1 MGAEKPEIKQAY
13 AAALGFKSAD
23 DISNTEYKEA
33 VVKGAKGD
41 TGVAVGVCLDKIVS
55 TGTTRKT
62 AVKACHS
69 DSIAL
74 ARDAL
79 GDADMSEGRV
89 KESAKGLEKDK
100 FEACFET
107 AGEATGAD
115 ADATTAAILLAK
127 NDCRGKGTGAAVVAK
142 RDAFKETCGKPNWT
156 DTRAEKEMYDNTLVA
171 VADDFENCMDT
182 NAPKTGVSGAL
193 EFATGAQMKTAFAT
207 CKTAANTKRA
217 DLTGEVADPIK
228 AQKDC
233 VRAAKKKV
241 AETVGACKAAGGVG
255 VATCGDPANNPDL
268 LNKLKLT
275 TGKIDM
281 SHTEARKYVK
291 ESGNKAAGDFM
302 KTCMEDSDGATFAGC
317 LVDGRKAMGDA
328 TGNTFTDD
336 AAGIREANKEFMGG
350 LLETAKDEVA
360 DAFGACVKSGKTRG
374 SDECKAAKVEAFKA
388 TGLGDLVTGTAGEK
402 TKKINRMIAKVMKK
416 GAQKSM
422 ANAKQA
428 CIDLAADNAAKV
440 LCNTNEII
448 HAKIAKAEA
457 EGKDVADIKDAD
469 VAKDLEKGKE
479 ADTSEAMEACT
490 EKATGTA
497 EEKKTKTRKC
507 VTDVEPL
514 VAATE
519 GKTKGSRRLAA
530 MDLNK
535 IKKRMNEAGVASFGK
550 KMNACMDAAD
560 LETGAAVG
568 TAKDACKTAETDMF
582 TKATGKIA
590 GDIKEGDVAKAR
602 EDAAVKAFME
612 TNIATANAVV
622 DGETYTDNQKQAAV
636 KEALKKVEGDKST
649 TEFDKTK
656 LVSLKKKAGAK
667 AIGDKAVACVMAT
680 ATDALALAACD
691 DANLMDEAKSATG
704 EAIVTD
710 VDVKKQDKRKAAKDL
725 LKAKLKACGK
735 FTVDAD
741 DVKVATFLKRGEKM
755 FNDKKQ
761 AVAEIISDKMK
772 EATGGVRDA
781 TTGVVASE
789 GSMTDAEKT
798 LAKRDKM
805 KVELKLLA

>member
-1 MGAEKPEIKQAY
+1 MINLLTCKKKTKAGKVTDAYKAATSSCAGAGATKATCVKTAALDACKSAKGAACGDEELILGRNKGAAKDMADTIAACMDSGESTCATAKQAAYTASTGKTYTATGAAKLQKDGARGAVADLMGACYDLAANAAAKAKCNDPAEKPEIKQAY

-89 KESAKGLEKDK
+89 KEFLQESAKGLEKDK

-281 SHTEARKYVK
+281 SHTEARALVK

-302 KTCMEDSDGATFAGC
+302 KTCMEDSNTATFAGC
-317 LVDGRKAMGDA
+317 LVDGKKAMGDA
-328 TGNTFTDD
+328 TGEVID
-336 AAGIREANKEFMGG
+336 NKKLMGG

-374 SDECKAAKVEAFKA
+374 SAECKAAKVEAFKA

-402 TKKINRMIAKVMKK
+402 TKKN
-416 GAQKSM
+416 
-422 ANAKQA
+422 
-428 CIDLAADNAAKV
+428 
-440 LCNTNEII
+440 
-448 HAKIAKAEA
+448 
-457 EGKDVADIKDAD
+457 
-469 VAKDLEKGKE
+469 
-479 ADTSEAMEACT
+479 
-490 EKATGTA
+490 
-497 EEKKTKTRKC
+497 
-507 VTDVEPL
+507 
-514 VAATE
+514 
-519 GKTKGSRRLAA
+519 
-530 MDLNK
+530 
-535 IKKRMNEAGVASFGK
+535 
-550 KMNACMDAAD
+550 
-560 LETGAAVG
+560 
-568 TAKDACKTAETDMF
+568 
-582 TKATGKIA
+582 
-590 GDIKEGDVAKAR
+590 
-602 EDAAVKAFME
+602 
-612 TNIATANAVV
+612 
-622 DGETYTDNQKQAAV
+622 
-636 KEALKKVEGDKST
+636 
-649 TEFDKTK
+649 
-656 LVSLKKKAGAK
+656 
-667 AIGDKAVACVMAT
+667 
-680 ATDALALAACD
+680 
-691 DANLMDEAKSATG
+691 
-704 EAIVTD
+704 
-710 VDVKKQDKRKAAKDL
+710 
-725 LKAKLKACGK
+725 
-735 FTVDAD
+735 
-741 DVKVATFLKRGEKM
+741 
-755 FNDKKQ
+755 
-761 AVAEIISDKMK
+761 
-772 EATGGVRDA
+772 
-781 TTGVVASE
+781 
-789 GSMTDAEKT
+789 
-798 LAKRDKM
+798 
-805 KVELKLLA
+805 

>member
-1 MGAEKPEIKQAY
+1 MG
-13 AAALGFKSAD
+13 
-23 DISNTEYKEA
+23 
-33 VVKGAKGD
+33 
-41 TGVAVGVCLDKIVS
+41 
-55 TGTTRKT
+55 
-62 AVKACHS
+62 
-69 DSIAL
+69 
-74 ARDAL
+74 
-79 GDADMSEGRV
+79 
-89 KESAKGLEKDK
+89 
-100 FEACFET
+100 
-107 AGEATGAD
+107 
-115 ADATTAAILLAK
+115 AK
-127 NDCRGKGTGAAVVAK
+127 NDCRGTGTGAAAIKK
-142 RDAFKETCGKPNWT
+142 RKDFKETCGKPDWT

-193 EFATGAQMKTAFAT
+193 VLPTGAKMKTAFAT
-207 CKTAANTKRA
+207 CKTAASTKRA
-217 DLTGEVADPIK
+217 ELTGEVADPIK

-275 TGKIDM
+275 TGKVDM

-350 LLETAKDEVA
+350 LREAAKDEVA
-360 DAFGACVKSGKTRG
+360 DAFGACVKS
-374 SDECKAAKVEAFKA
+374 KA
-388 TGLGDLVTGTAGEK
+388 TVDAPFAGRTHRDCK
-402 TKKINRMIAKVMKK
+402 TDKQIKRIVAKVMKK

-440 LCNTNEII
+440 LCNTNEIRD
-448 HAKIAKAEA
+448 AKIAKAEA
-457 EGKDVADIKDAD
+457 EGKDVDDIKDAD

-490 EKATGTA
+490 EKATGDA

-507 VTDVEPL
+507 VTDVETL

-550 KMNACMDAAD
+550 KMNACMDAAG

-590 GDIKEGDVAKAR
+590 GDINKV
-602 EDAAVKAFME
+602 ML
-612 TNIATANAVV
+612 
-622 DGETYTDNQKQAAV
+622 QKP
-636 KEALKKVEGDKST
+636 
-649 TEFDKTK
+649 
-656 LVSLKKKAGAK
+656 
-667 AIGDKAVACVMAT
+667 
-680 ATDALALAACD
+680 
-691 DANLMDEAKSATG
+691 
-704 EAIVTD
+704 
-710 VDVKKQDKRKAAKDL
+710 
-725 LKAKLKACGK
+725 
-735 FTVDAD
+735 
-741 DVKVATFLKRGEKM
+741 EKM
-755 FNDKKQ
+755 
-761 AVAEIISDKMK
+761 
-772 EATGGVRDA
+772 
-781 TTGVVASE
+781 
-789 GSMTDAEKT
+789 
-798 LAKRDKM
+798 
-805 KVELKLLA
+805 LL

>member
-1 MGAEKPEIKQAY
+1 MG
-13 AAALGFKSAD
+13 S
-23 DISNTEYKEA
+23 
-33 VVKGAKGD
+33 
-41 TGVAVGVCLDKIVS
+41 
-55 TGTTRKT
+55 
-62 AVKACHS
+62 
-69 DSIAL
+69 
-74 ARDAL
+74 
-79 GDADMSEGRV
+79 
-89 KESAKGLEKDK
+89 
-100 FEACFET
+100 
-107 AGEATGAD
+107 
-115 ADATTAAILLAK
+115 
-127 NDCRGKGTGAAVVAK
+127 
-142 RDAFKETCGKPNWT
+142 
-156 DTRAEKEMYDNTLVA
+156 LV
-171 VADDFENCMDT
+171 
-182 NAPKTGVSGAL
+182 
-193 EFATGAQMKTAFAT
+193 FATGAQMKTAFAT

-350 LLETAKDEVA
+350 LREAAKDEVA
-360 DAFGACVKSGKTRG
+360 DAFGACVKSKATVDAPFAGRTHTDCKT
-374 SDECKAAKVEAFKA
+374 AKVEAFKA
-388 TGLGDLVTGTAGEK
+388 TGLGDGK
-402 TKKINRMIAKVMKK
+402 TDKQIKRIVAKVMKK
-416 GAQKSM
+416 GAQKNM

-428 CIDLAADNAAKV
+428 CIDLAAGDAAATV
-440 LCNTNEII
+440 LCNTNEIRD
-448 HAKIAKAEA
+448 AKIAKAEA

-469 VAKDLEKGKE
+469 VAKDLELGKE

-497 EEKKTKTRKC
+497 EEIKTKTRKC
-507 VTDVEPL
+507 VTDVETL

-519 GKTKGSRRLAA
+519 GKTKGA

-535 IKKRMNEAGVASFGK
+535 IKQRMEKAGVASFAK
-550 KMNACMDAAD
+550 SMNACMDAAG

-622 DGETYTDNQKQAAV
+622 DGETYTDDQKKAAV
-636 KEALKKVEGDKST
+636 KEGLKKVEGDKST

-656 LVSLKKKAGAK
+656 LVSLIRKAGAK

-680 ATDALALAACD
+680 ATDALAKAACD
-691 DANLMDEAKSATG
+691 DANLMGEANLATG
-704 EAIVTD
+704 KPNSRRRLGATEAD
-710 VDVKKQDKRKAAKDL
+710 VIKKDKRKAAKDL

-781 TTGVVASE
+781 TTGVVTPPADSV
-789 GSMTDAEKT
+789 TDAEKT
-798 LAKRDKM
+798 LAKRVKM
-805 KVELKLLA
+805 KLKLIADVKDGKGGRRLAAVTDENLMLHLMPVLLIFLIPMTIVQQPIKQHVNLKLKPILKKHWVVKQKPSKSKKIKLLNL